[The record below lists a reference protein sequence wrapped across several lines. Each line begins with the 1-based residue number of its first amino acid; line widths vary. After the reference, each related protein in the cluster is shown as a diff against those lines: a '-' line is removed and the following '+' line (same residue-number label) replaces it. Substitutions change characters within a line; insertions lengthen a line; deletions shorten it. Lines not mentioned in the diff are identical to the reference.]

1 MVLTE
6 EDLILEQNLLREKLK
21 AVNKN
26 LNRIV
31 NKEMVLKQATEGK
44 EKARDAQ
51 MQWLKGEG

>member
-51 MQWLKGEG
+51 MQ